1 MKLTDQLKQLA
12 DANPDIAPVLLDA
25 IDRIELARHWREQAR
40 VLTLDLELLKLE
52 LDYRKEKDSYGPRS
66 D

>member
-1 MKLTDQLKQLA
+1 MKLTDHLQQLA
-12 DANPDIAPVLLDA
+12 LNNPDIAHVLLDA

-40 VLTLDLELLKLE
+40 VLTLDLELLQLE
-52 LDYRKEKDSYGPRS
+52 LDYRKEKDSYGPRT

>member
-1 MKLTDQLKQLA
+1 MKLTDQLQQLA
-12 DANPDIAPVLLDA
+12 AAHPDLAPVLLDA

-52 LDYRKEKDSYGPRS
+52 LDYRKEKDSYGPRT

>member
-1 MKLTDQLKQLA
+1 MKLTDQLQQLSA
-12 DANPDIAPVLLDA
+12 THPDLAPVLLDA

-40 VLTLDLELLKLE
+40 VLTLNLELLQLE
-52 LDYRKEKDSYGPRS
+52 LDYRKEKDSYGPRT